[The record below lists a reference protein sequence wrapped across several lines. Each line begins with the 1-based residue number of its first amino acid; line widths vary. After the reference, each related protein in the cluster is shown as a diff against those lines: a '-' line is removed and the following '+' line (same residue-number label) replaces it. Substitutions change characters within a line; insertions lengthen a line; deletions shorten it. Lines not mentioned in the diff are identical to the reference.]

1 MLLVHSILRLPDLCT
16 FYGQPCLVR
25 NFRKLF
31 QNSSFRI
38 YTYSNPSLS
47 SLSSGLLLSDSD
59 IVEVIFVLG
68 LESEE

>member
-31 QNSSFRI
+31 ENSSFRI
-38 YTYSNPSLS
+38 YSNLSLS

>member
-31 QNSSFRI
+31 ENSSFRI
-38 YTYSNPSLS
+38 YSNPSLS